1 MADRN
6 GRVTSSESQ
15 PRVAPYKYDIRVTG
29 GLFADSSDNGTTT
42 KVSVKILGNEDGDI
56 IVEQD
61 DSATHLASPALS
73 VNGDTRT
80 PQFSHKR
87 GSDGGLELHIHAL
100 PIKPRSTVQPAAALT
115 GGGANANAAAP
126 DAPQPELSSSRVED
140 LLPSRASTRLSA
152 VSLDSRPASSGP
164 SVLEIRP
171 AFETPASR
179 ADTERESD
187 DVAEALTPKSLEHSP
202 ELVLVGGGGREH
214 DGYRPRSASITVM
227 EDKCTMTTLRGLPTE
242 LRTTNSSRCSLPVT
256 IDADLAFESRK
267 TSPTPSVLRGG
278 GGATATSTRPAQNSS
293 VFSAFNGPLVAPPE
307 SGMGARSGAR
317 PRSLPRSHD
326 QLRPRRTSKDKVNY
340 RERAENLLTQYFPA
354 EVLDRYLDEL
364 RRRYRFIGDGGM
376 TDSEISKL
384 LDETTADSQ
393 LREQLRASLEE
404 LVKAPMASGYSSD
417 HEHTI
422 SSSPSQK
429 HYLSIRETELRDVL
443 DRTSVS
449 PVPKAVRSTGAGSV
463 LVGGGMSM
471 EDLGSPSLGPHIS
484 GTLRSDQISLAA
496 SQSHAKAPPGGP
508 SKTGPGYWD
517 DNEKYRMRP
526 PNMAQAF
533 TILKSQPIFVREMSS
548 SDIKFKSPFSRTTG
562 DESPSAATEMPSMGE
577 STPRAEA
584 SGFASTD
591 AFAERH
597 PAESKVAKAVSEL
610 EEVLRRTEAETVAGI
625 ASDFQSS
632 NSSSKNS
639 HPSRSS
645 GDNYDAESIAS
656 RDSLV
661 GGGASS
667 RSASVST
674 RYSAMGSKFG
684 NVRPDSGFKMSA
696 SQSTIRTDVL
706 LKEGMEFGDADNIDN
721 EMVEDDEAV

>member
-42 KVSVKILGNEDGDI
+42 KVSVKVTIKIFCPILGNEDGDI

-100 PIKPRSTVQPAAALT
+100 PIKPRSTAQPAATLT

-171 AFETPASR
+171 AFEAPSSR

-278 GGATATSTRPAQNSS
+278 GGATATST
-293 VFSAFNGPLVAPPE
+293 
-307 SGMGARSGAR
+307 
-317 PRSLPRSHD
+317 
-326 QLRPRRTSKDKVNY
+326 
-340 RERAENLLTQYFPA
+340 
-354 EVLDRYLDEL
+354 
-364 RRRYRFIGDGGM
+364 
-376 TDSEISKL
+376 
-384 LDETTADSQ
+384 
-393 LREQLRASLEE
+393 
-404 LVKAPMASGYSSD
+404 
-417 HEHTI
+417 
-422 SSSPSQK
+422 
-429 HYLSIRETELRDVL
+429 
-443 DRTSVS
+443 
-449 PVPKAVRSTGAGSV
+449 
-463 LVGGGMSM
+463 
-471 EDLGSPSLGPHIS
+471 
-484 GTLRSDQISLAA
+484 
-496 SQSHAKAPPGGP
+496 
-508 SKTGPGYWD
+508 
-517 DNEKYRMRP
+517 
-526 PNMAQAF
+526 
-533 TILKSQPIFVREMSS
+533 
-548 SDIKFKSPFSRTTG
+548 
-562 DESPSAATEMPSMGE
+562 
-577 STPRAEA
+577 
-584 SGFASTD
+584 
-591 AFAERH
+591 
-597 PAESKVAKAVSEL
+597 
-610 EEVLRRTEAETVAGI
+610 
-625 ASDFQSS
+625 
-632 NSSSKNS
+632 
-639 HPSRSS
+639 
-645 GDNYDAESIAS
+645 
-656 RDSLV
+656 
-661 GGGASS
+661 
-667 RSASVST
+667 
-674 RYSAMGSKFG
+674 
-684 NVRPDSGFKMSA
+684 
-696 SQSTIRTDVL
+696 
-706 LKEGMEFGDADNIDN
+706 
-721 EMVEDDEAV
+721 

>member
-1 MADRN
+1 M
-6 GRVTSSESQ
+6 
-15 PRVAPYKYDIRVTG
+15 
-29 GLFADSSDNGTTT
+29 
-42 KVSVKILGNEDGDI
+42 SV
-56 IVEQD
+56 
-61 DSATHLASPALS
+61 
-73 VNGDTRT
+73 
-80 PQFSHKR
+80 
-87 GSDGGLELHIHAL
+87 
-100 PIKPRSTVQPAAALT
+100 
-115 GGGANANAAAP
+115 
-126 DAPQPELSSSRVED
+126 
-140 LLPSRASTRLSA
+140 
-152 VSLDSRPASSGP
+152 VSLNSRPMSSGA

-171 AFETPASR
+171 AFESPASR
-179 ADTERESD
+179 ADTERETDS
-187 DVAEALTPKSLEHSP
+187 VAEVHTPQSMEHSP
-202 ELVLVGGGGREH
+202 ELVLVGGGREH
-214 DGYRPRSASITVM
+214 ADYRPRSASITVM
-227 EDKCTMTTLRGLPTE
+227 EDKCTMTTWRGLPTE
-242 LRTTNSSRCSLPVT
+242 QRTTNSSRCSLPVT
-256 IDADLAFESRK
+256 IDADMAFASRK

-278 GGATATSTRPAQNSS
+278 GGATATASRPAQNPS

-307 SGMGARSGAR
+307 SGMAGRSGTR

-326 QLRPRRTSKDKVNY
+326 QLRPRRSSKDKINY

-354 EVLDRYLDEL
+354 EVLERYLDEL

-376 TDSEISKL
+376 TNSEISKL

-404 LVKAPMASGYSSD
+404 LVKAPMSPGYSSD
-417 HEHTI
+417 HEQTI
-422 SSSPSQK
+422 SSSPSQP

-449 PVPKAVRSTGAGSV
+449 PVPKGVRSIGTASV

-471 EDLGSPSLGPHIS
+471 EDLGSPALGPHTS
-484 GTLRSDQISLAA
+484 GTLRSDQISVAA
-496 SQSHAKAPPGGP
+496 SVRPAESVRAEPTSKKTTSGNQKSSSSSAQQQQQSSGKAPPSSSGAP
-508 SKTGPGYWD
+508 PKTGPGYWD
-517 DNEKYRMRP
+517 DNDKYKIRP

-562 DESPSAATEMPSMGE
+562 DSSPSAATEMPSMGGA
-577 STPRAEA
+577 TPRAEA
-584 SGFASTD
+584 FSSDFANTD

-610 EEVLRRTEAETVAGI
+610 EEVLRRTEADMVAGI

-632 NSSSKNS
+632 SSSSSKNA
-639 HPSRSS
+639 PRSRAS
-645 GDNYDAESIAS
+645 GDNFDTESIAS

-667 RSASVST
+667 RSASAST

-684 NVRPDSGFKMSA
+684 NVRPDSAYKMSA

-706 LKEGMEFGDADNIDN
+706 MKEGMEFGDADNIEN
-721 EMVEDDEAV
+721 EMADEEEEEEEAVVPVEHDSLNSSA